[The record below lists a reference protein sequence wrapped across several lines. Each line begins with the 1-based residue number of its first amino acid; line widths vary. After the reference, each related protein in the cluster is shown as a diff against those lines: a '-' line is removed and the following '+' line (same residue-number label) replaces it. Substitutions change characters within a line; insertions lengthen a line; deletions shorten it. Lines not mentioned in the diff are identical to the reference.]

1 MKTGISLIDLR
12 LGVRMLF
19 KNPGITV
26 VGGVAM
32 AVAIAIG
39 AGMFGF
45 AYSLL
50 NPRLPLDEGHRI
62 VAVDNRDVWSDNP
75 RRPSLHDFAAWRQE
89 LRTVREV
96 SAYRNVARNLIAPDG
111 SAEPVRLAEMSASGF
126 RVARVAPALGRPL
139 VEEDERPGA
148 PPVVVIGHDV
158 WRTRFNGD
166 PRIVGQ
172 TVRLGNAVHTVVGV
186 MPEGFAFPVNHGWW
200 IPLRLSPAGHAP
212 GEGPEVFVFGRLAP
226 GAGWEQSQAE
236 MDAVGR
242 RAAAA
247 YPGTHAD
254 LRPRVLNYTYPVM
267 GGDMPVWEFT
277 LIQAL
282 ISLLLVVVAV
292 NVAVLIYART
302 ATRRGE
308 IAIRTALGAS
318 RGRIVAQLFAEALV
332 LAAAAAAAGLLLA
345 HAGLRMA
352 YGILKMGIPEA
363 SAFWLDFGLRPATV
377 LYVMGLTVLAAVI
390 AGVLPALGATGRRV
404 QDSLRQLGGG
414 TGLRLGR
421 TWTVLIVTQVAFAVG
436 AIPVVLGVAANEMGE
451 VLNRPLFPEDEF
463 LAAELEMDPD
473 PPAGTDAE
481 EVYRREL
488 GAGFAARQQEVVRRL
503 RAEPWVADVAV
514 GTSLPALGGWSA
526 IQVERP
532 GTEAGASQHIVTV
545 NHVDGDYLAA
555 FGSTVLAGRGLGAA
569 DADTAA
575 RTLVVN
581 QAFVRKYLQNG
592 NVLGHRV
599 RFGWPPKPRPGQ
611 PEAPPEPWHEIVGV
625 VADVHANV
633 VAPELA
639 QAGIFRALVPGRFSR
654 TELVVRVRGADVPA
668 YLARMRAVTAAVDP
682 TLRLEPRAL
691 RELYGQEESA
701 VHMMGLVLGAVIL
714 SVVGLSAAGI
724 YAMMSFTVTQRRR
737 EIGLR
742 AALGADPRRLLS
754 GIFARSL
761 RQLALGVAVG
771 VAAAVAL
778 NLVMEGSVFH
788 GRSLLLVPAVCLLM
802 MAVGMLAT
810 AGPARRGLR
819 IHPMEALRDE

>member
-1 MKTGISLIDLR
+1 MKTGISWIDLR
-12 LGVRMLF
+12 LGLRMLF
-19 KNPGITV
+19 KNPGITL
-26 VGGVAM
+26 VGGMAM

-39 AGMFGF
+39 AAMFGF
-45 AYSLL
+45 SHALL

-62 VAVDNRDVWSDNP
+62 VAVENRDVWSDNP
-75 RRPSLHDFAAWRQE
+75 QRPSLHDFAGWRQE
-89 LRTVREV
+89 LRTIREV
-96 SAYRNVARNLIAPDG
+96 SAYRDVTRNLISPDG

-126 RVARVAPALGRPL
+126 RVARVAPALGRAL
-139 VEEDERPGA
+139 VEEDEQPGA

-166 PRIVGQ
+166 SRIVGQ

-186 MPEGFAFPVNHGWW
+186 MPEGFAFPVNHDWW
-200 IPLRLSPAGHAP
+200 IPLRLSPAGPAP

-226 GAGWEQSQAE
+226 GAGRDQAQAE
-236 MDAVGR
+236 LDAAGR

-247 YPGTHAD
+247 YPDTHAD
-254 LRPRVLNYTYPVM
+254 LRPQVLKYTDPAM
-267 GGDMPVWEFT
+267 GVQDIGWEIT
-277 LIQAL
+277 LIHAL

-292 NVAVLIYART
+292 NVGVLIYART

-318 RGRIVAQLFAEALV
+318 RRRIVAQLFAEALV
-332 LAAAAAAAGLLLA
+332 LASASAVAGLLLA
-345 HAGLRMA
+345 GAGLRMA
-352 YGILKMGIPEA
+352 HAILKAEIPLA
-363 SAFWLDFGLRPATV
+363 SAFWLDLGLRPATV

-390 AGVLPALGATGRRV
+390 SGVLPALGATGRRA
-404 QDSLRQLGGG
+404 QESLRQLGGG

-451 VLNRPLFPEDEF
+451 VLTRPLFPEDEF
-463 LAAELEMDPD
+463 LSGGLEMDPD

-481 EVYRREL
+481 VYRREL
-488 GAGFAARQQEVVRRL
+488 AAGFAVRQQEVVRRL

-514 GTSLPALGGWSA
+514 GTSLPGLGGWTA

-532 GTEAGASQHIVTV
+532 GTVQGASQHIVTV
-545 NHVDGDYLAA
+545 NRVDGDYLAA

-575 RTLVVN
+575 RTVVVN
-581 QAFVRKYLQNG
+581 QAFVRRYLQNG
-592 NVLGHRV
+592 DVLGHRV
-599 RFGWPPKPRPGQ
+599 RFGWPKKPRPGQ
-611 PEAPPEPWHEIVGV
+611 QEPPPEPWHEIVGV

-639 QAGIFRALVPGRFSR
+639 QPGIFRALVPGQLSR
-654 TELVVRVRGADVPA
+654 AELVVRVRGDDVPA

-682 TLRLEPRAL
+682 TLRLEPRVL
-691 RELYGQEESA
+691 REVYGQERSA
-701 VHMMGLVLGAVIL
+701 VGLMGLVLGAVIL
-714 SVVGLSAAGI
+714 SVLGLSAAGI

-737 EIGLR
+737 EIALR

-761 RQLALGVAVG
+761 RQLALGGALG
-771 VAAAVAL
+771 IAAAVAL
-778 NLVMEGSVFH
+778 NLAMEGSVFH
-788 GRSLLLVPAVCLLM
+788 GRSVFLVPAVCLVM
-802 MAVGMLAT
+802 MVVGMLA
-810 AGPARRGLR
+810 AVGPARRGLR
-819 IHPMEALRDE
+819 IHPMEALRDQ